1 MDASEEPTTN
11 ADSLQDHRHIPSG
24 TFYILLSGAVVVFA
38 IWVSL
43 SAITTFGLIS
53 IPIESL
59 VLWVRLIWVT
69 QFATF
74 LLILAAL
81 GERL

>member
-24 TFYILLSGAVVVFA
+24 TFNILLSGAVVAFA
-38 IWVSL
+38 IWVGL